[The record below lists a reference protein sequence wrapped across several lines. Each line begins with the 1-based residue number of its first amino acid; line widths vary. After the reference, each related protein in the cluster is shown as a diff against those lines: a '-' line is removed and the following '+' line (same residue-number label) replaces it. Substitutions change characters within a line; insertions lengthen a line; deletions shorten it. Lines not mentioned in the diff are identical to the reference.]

1 MDTFL
6 ARKLKHYRLK
16 HDLTQK
22 QLASILYV
30 SDKTVSKWERGNG
43 QPDIETLKKIA
54 QLLETTIDDLLNER
68 EPTTYFE
75 YKSHL
80 VIAMLPILHI
90 VIPNIPELLRTFGLR
105 QSYYAIL
112 RQMPKAKGVIS
123 CGFFSTG
130 ILSLGIFSRGL
141 FSIGVLS
148 LGMISFGGITVGLI
162 SLGHLSIGL
171 LSLGNLALG
180 LVILANIGIGYLGIG
195 NLIAAKIAVANQAAG
210 EFAFSLGS
218 EITDKEILEA
228 LHRLQQLD
236 IPELANR
243 LLVQPVTTALES
255 PWPILLFVGVVIL
268 LSAITIVGIFVGLLK
283 MMENHRREKSFSY

>member
-1 MDTFL
+1 METFL

-68 EPTTYFE
+68 EPVTYFE
-75 YKSHL
+75 YKSPL
-80 VIAMLPILHI
+80 VIALLPILHI
-90 VIPNIPELLRTFGLR
+90 VIPNIPELLRTYGLR

-130 ILSLGIFSRGL
+130 ILSVGIFSRGL

-148 LGMISFGGITVGLI
+148 LGAISVGGITAGLV
-162 SLGHLSIGL
+162 SLGHLSLGL
-171 LSLGNLALG
+171 LSFGNLALG
-180 LVILANIGIGYLGIG
+180 LVIFANLGIGYLGIG

-218 EITDKEILEA
+218 EVTEKEILEA

-236 IPELANR
+236 IPALANR

-255 PWPILLFVGVVIL
+255 PWPILLLVSVVLL
-268 LSAITIVGIFVGLLK
+268 LSAITIIGIIIGLLK
-283 MMENHRREKSFSY
+283 LLENQRRAKSFSY

>member
-1 MDTFL
+1 METFL

-68 EPTTYFE
+68 EPVMYFE
-75 YKSHL
+75 YKSSL
-80 VIAMLPILHI
+80 MIAMLPILHI
-90 VIPNIPELLRTFGLR
+90 VIPNIPELLRTYGLR

-148 LGMISFGGITVGLI
+148 LGAISIGGIAAGIV
-162 SLGHLSIGL
+162 SLGNLSLGL
-171 LSLGNLALG
+171 LAFGNLALG

-236 IPELANR
+236 IPDIANR

-268 LSAITIVGIFVGLLK
+268 LGAITIVGIFVGLLK